1 MKSSTVVTL
10 ILLAAAGGG
19 VAWYFLREEAPA
31 PLEVVSTTV
40 RRSTIVRTVRAVGH
54 VEPVTQVNVSSN
66 VTGDLLRLL
75 VKEGAQVTRGTLLAE
90 IDRERI
96 LAVVR
101 QNEANAQSNRA
112 GVDLEEAQ
120 LAQAEA
126 EANRARGLHQKQL
139 TTDSA
144 LEQAIS
150 NLAVVKAR
158 LEAARQRVA
167 QAEAALDEAKDQLE
181 KTRIVAP
188 IDGTVIALKKKQG
201 ERIRGSDLGEDVLL
215 TLAPLQAMQVDVE
228 VSEQDVVGIE
238 PGQRTEIE
246 VDALGDAKFPGEVLE
261 IASSAVIK
269 NKGTE
274 MEVTSFNVKVAM
286 SQVPPNLRSGMSASV
301 SIITQV
307 KEDVIAVPLEAVTAR
322 LPSQLLVR
330 AEEQAKD
337 KRDESV
343 FQKGGNNLE
352 VKSKK
357 ERPIELVYSVD
368 SGKAEPRPVK
378 TGIASESEIEIV
390 EGVEPGLEI
399 ITGPYKILA
408 ESLLPGSP
416 VTVTK
421 KQEPTPDRVAVDG
434 QRDGGTTH

>member
-10 ILLAAAGGG
+10 IVLGAAGGVG
-19 VAWYFLREEAPA
+19 AWYFLREEPPA
-31 PLEVVSTTV
+31 PLEVVSTVV

-66 VTGDLLRLL
+66 VTGDLLKLL

-101 QNEANAQSNRA
+101 QNQANAQSNKA
-112 GVDLEEAQ
+112 SVDLEEAQ

-126 EANRARGLHQKQL
+126 ESQRTKGLHQKQL
-139 TTDSA
+139 ATDSE
-144 LEQAIS
+144 LEQAAS
-150 NLAVVKAR
+150 NVAVVKAR
-158 LEAARQRVA
+158 LESARQRVA

-181 KTRIVAP
+181 KTRILAP
-188 IDGTVIALKKKQG
+188 IDGTVISLKKKQG

-286 SQVPPNLRSGMSASV
+286 SQVPANLRSGMSASV
-301 SIITQV
+301 AIITQV
-307 KEDVIAVPLEAVTAR
+307 KENVIAVPLEAVTAR

-330 AEEQAKD
+330 AEDQAKE

-343 FQKGGNNLE
+343 FQKGGNSLE

-357 ERPIELVYSVD
+357 ERPVELVYSVE

-378 TGIASESEIEIV
+378 TGIASESEIEIL

-399 ITGPYKILA
+399 ITGPYKVLA

-421 KQEPTPDRVAVDG
+421 KQEPAPDRVAVDG
-434 QRDGGTTH
+434 QRDGGATP

>member
-10 ILLAAAGGG
+10 IVLGAAGGG
-19 VAWYFLREEAPA
+19 GAWYFLREEPPA
-31 PLEVVSTTV
+31 PLEVVSTVV

-66 VTGDLLRLL
+66 VTGDLLKLL

-101 QNEANAQSNRA
+101 QNQANAQSNKA
-112 GVDLEEAQ
+112 SVDLEEAQ
-120 LAQAEA
+120 LAQAQA
-126 EANRARGLHQKQL
+126 EAQRTKGLHQKQL
-139 TTDSA
+139 ATDSE
-144 LEQAIS
+144 LEQAAS
-150 NLAVVKAR
+150 NVAIVKAR
-158 LEAARQRVA
+158 LESARQRVA

-181 KTRIVAP
+181 KTRIMAP
-188 IDGTVIALKKKQG
+188 IDGTVISLKKKQG

-238 PGQRTEIE
+238 AGQHTEIE
-246 VDALGDAKFPGEVLE
+246 VDALGDAKFPGEVIE

-286 SQVPPNLRSGMSASV
+286 GQVPANLRSGMSASV

-307 KEDVIAVPLEAVTAR
+307 KENVIAVPLEAVTAR

-330 AEEQAKD
+330 AEEQAKE

-343 FQKGGNNLE
+343 FQKGGNSLE
-352 VKSKK
+352 VKNKK
-357 ERPIELVYSVD
+357 ERPVELVYSVE
-368 SGKAEPRPVK
+368 SGKAEPKPVK
-378 TGIASESEIEIV
+378 TGIASESEIEIL

-399 ITGPYKILA
+399 ITGPYKVLA

-434 QRDGGTTH
+434 QRDGGATP

>member
-1 MKSSTVVTL
+1 MKSATIVVL
-10 ILLAAAGGG
+10 VGLGALGAGAAY
-19 VAWYFLREEAPA
+19 WFLREEPPK
-31 PLEVVSTTV
+31 PLEVVTTTV
-40 RRSTIVRTVRAVGH
+40 RRSTVVRTVRAVGH

-75 VKEGAQVTRGTLLAE
+75 VKEGAQVKKGTLLAE

-96 LAVVR
+96 VAVVR
-101 QNEANAQSNRA
+101 QQEANAQSNRA
-112 GVDLEEAQ
+112 SVALEEAQ
-120 LAQAEA
+120 LTQAEA
-126 EANRARGLHQKQL
+126 EAQRTRGLHQKQL
-139 TTDSA
+139 ATDSE
-144 LEQAIS
+144 LEQASS
-150 NLAVVKAR
+150 NVAVVKAR

-181 KTRIVAP
+181 KTRISAP

-274 MEVTSFNVKVAM
+274 MEVTSFVVKVALL
-286 SQVPPNLRSGMSASV
+286 QVPPALRSGMSASV
-301 SIITQV
+301 AIVTQV
-307 KEDVIAVPLEAVTAR
+307 KEGVIAVPLEAVTAR
-322 LPSQLLVR
+322 LPSQLAVR
-330 AEEQAKD
+330 AEDQAKQD
-337 KRDESV
+337 RDQSL
-343 FQKGGNNLE
+343 FQKGGSNLE
-352 VKSKK
+352 VRSKK
-357 ERPIELVYSVD
+357 ERPVELVYSVE
-368 SGKAEPRPVK
+368 SGRAEPRPVR
-378 TGIASESEIEIV
+378 TGIASEAEIEIL
-390 EGVEPGLEI
+390 EGVDPGVEI
-399 ITGPYKILA
+399 VVGPYKVLA
-408 ESLLPGSP
+408 EQLLPGSP

-421 KQEPTPDRVAVDG
+421 RQDTPPERVAVDG
-434 QRDGGTTH
+434 ARDGGAGP